1 MTRLL
6 RANFARLWKTT
17 SFWVCTAISAVLSA
31 ASVVSGYMIRPISVE
46 YMGTSMISNASNAL
60 LFIAIFAAL
69 YLGTDH
75 SNGTI
80 RNKLIIGRT
89 RIEIYFANLITII
102 AFGIMQ
108 LGAAY
113 AAVHVAGAFLGG
125 NLGMPAGEFAMKTL
139 VCVCALAAMCALFTV
154 IGMLCSSKSLIVTI
168 TLISVFA
175 LMLTGAL
182 ITQRLAEPEL
192 VTGASIDENGN
203 LHIGGQVPNPLYV
216 SGVQRDILTAV
227 NDVLPMGQLIQAT
240 AGSGSLHAEELMPL
254 YSLGVLAVSTAVG
267 VVVFRKKDMK

>member
-17 SFWVCTAISAVLSA
+17 SFWVCTAISAALSA
-31 ASVVSGYMIRPISVE
+31 ASVVSGYMMRPISVE

-102 AFGIMQ
+102 AIGIMQ
-108 LGAAY
+108 LGAAC
-113 AAVHVAGAFLGG
+113 AASCAAGAFLGG
-125 NLGMPAGEFAMKTL
+125 KLGMPVGEFALKMAIL
-139 VCVCALAAMCALFTV
+139 VCAISAICALFTV
-154 IGMLCSSKSLIVTI
+154 IGMLCNSKSLIVTI
-168 TLISVFA
+168 TLVSIFA
-175 LMLTGAL
+175 LMVTGAM
-182 ITQRLAEPEL
+182 IAQRLAEPEL

-203 LHIGGQVPNPLYV
+203 LQIGGQVPNPLYV

-227 NDVLPMGQLIQAT
+227 NDVLPTGQLIQVET
-240 AGSGSLHAEELMPL
+240 GMLGSAELMPL
-254 YSLGVLAVSTAVG
+254 YSIGVLAVSTTVG
-267 VVVFRKKDMK
+267 AVVFRKKDMK

>member
-17 SFWVCTAISAVLSA
+17 SFWVCTAISAALSA

-102 AFGIMQ
+102 AIGIMQ
-108 LGAAY
+108 LGAAC
-113 AAVHVAGAFLGG
+113 AASCAAGAFLGG
-125 NLGMPAGEFAMKTL
+125 KLGMPVGEFALKMAIL
-139 VCVCALAAMCALFTV
+139 VCAISAICALFTA
-154 IGMLCSSKSLIVTI
+154 IGMLCNSKSLIVTI
-168 TLISVFA
+168 TLVSIFA
-175 LMLTGAL
+175 LMVTGAM
-182 ITQRLAEPEL
+182 IAQRLAEPEL

-203 LHIGGQVPNPLYV
+203 LQIGGQVPNPLYV

-227 NDVLPMGQLIQAT
+227 NDVLPTGQLIQVETGMLGNA
-240 AGSGSLHAEELMPL
+240 ELMPL
-254 YSLGVLAVSTAVG
+254 YSIGVLAVSTTVG
-267 VVVFRKKDMK
+267 AVVFRKKDMK